1 MTENAGDRT
10 RGTPKAA
17 EKQLDLEEEERKKKG
32 PGGEPPVLGS
42 KPGPGGKKGEPI
54 PEKEPRRFH
63 GSVVLDATR
72 VGRDAGQIADEIIGH
87 LTGLPKANVT
97 VTLEIEAEIPD
108 GAPENVVRTVTEN
121 AQALKFRTQGFETE

>member
-17 EKQLDLEEEERKKKG
+17 KKQLDLDEEERKKKG
-32 PGGEPPVLGS
+32 PGGQ
-42 KPGPGGKKGEPI
+42 KGEPI
-54 PEKEPRRFH
+54 PEKGPRRFH
-63 GSVVLDATR
+63 GNVVLDATR
-72 VGRDAGQIADEIIGH
+72 AGRDAGQIADEIIGH
-87 LTGLPKANVT
+87 RAGLPKADVT

-108 GAPENVVRTVTEN
+108 GAPEDVVRTVTEN